1 MNFDLQVP
9 GLANS
14 RSSVLAERSATGCIG
29 AACSPGPF
37 RFGHSSRN
45 LVATFV
51 LTELLMFGRMISR
64 CVTGSSVVRAIRS
77 PKRSL
82 DESVAGGSDDSRIV
96 VQYDFDRHFLEQ

>member
-37 RFGHSSRN
+37 GYSSRN

-64 CVTGSSVVRAIRS
+64 WVTGSSVARAIRS
-77 PKRSL
+77 PKRSF

-96 VQYDFDRHFLEQ
+96 VQYDFDRHFLQQ